1 MCGCSPPPVKWP
13 CCPTRTMNC
22 GWSSNASVEQ
32 PGKNGAT
39 VKEDS
44 VLRNILGKAYLVYW
58 EVRGL
63 IAFIKFSLRG
73 K

>member
-1 MCGCSPPPVKWP
+1 
-13 CCPTRTMNC
+13 
-22 GWSSNASVEQ
+22 VEQ